1 MDWDSPVPQAAPTEG
16 QGEGTSV
23 ALVVS
28 LSVLD
33 LIDPGHDPLLT
44 PAISQCVT

>member
-1 MDWDSPVPQAAPTEG
+1 MDWDSPVPQASPTEG

-28 LSVLD
+28 LSVPD
-33 LIDPGHDPLLT
+33 LIDPRHDSLLT
-44 PAISQCVT
+44 PAISQNVT